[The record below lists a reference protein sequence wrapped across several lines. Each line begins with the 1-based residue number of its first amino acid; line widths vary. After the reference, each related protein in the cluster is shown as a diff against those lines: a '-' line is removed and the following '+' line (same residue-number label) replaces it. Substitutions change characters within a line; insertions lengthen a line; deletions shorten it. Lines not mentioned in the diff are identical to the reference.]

1 MALFASFFEK
11 SLPVDD
17 VIGFV
22 SLEEKKNAYAEKLS
36 GGQRQRL
43 AIACALINDPEFVF
57 LDEPTTGLDP
67 QARRNIWDIIENLK
81 ARGKTVFLTTHY
93 MEEAQR
99 LSDRVCILDHGKIMA
114 IDTPEGHITKL
125 GERNYIEFSCKMSP
139 EDIAELNSWDE
150 EPVEMEEDKVVF
162 PTKDLYGNLE
172 RLMKWASQKSI
183 ILNDINIRRPNLE
196 DVFLAK
202 TGRRLRD

>member
-1 MALFASFFEK
+1 
-11 SLPVDD
+11 
-17 VIGFV
+17 
-22 SLEEKKNAYAEKLS
+22 
-36 GGQRQRL
+36 
-43 AIACALINDPEFVF
+43 
-57 LDEPTTGLDP
+57 
-67 QARRNIWDIIENLK
+67 
-81 ARGKTVFLTTHY
+81 
-93 MEEAQR
+93 
-99 LSDRVCILDHGKIMA
+99 
-114 IDTPEGHITKL
+114 
-125 GERNYIEFSCKMSP
+125 MSP